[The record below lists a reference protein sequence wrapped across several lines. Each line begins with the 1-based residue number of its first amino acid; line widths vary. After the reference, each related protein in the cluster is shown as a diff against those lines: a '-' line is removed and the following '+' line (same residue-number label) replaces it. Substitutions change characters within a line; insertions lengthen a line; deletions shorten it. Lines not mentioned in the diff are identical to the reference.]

1 MASAL
6 LEFGQ
11 TLVDQNRDLEARPL
25 FERARTIREAALGAN
40 NPDVAEVLSALANTL
55 AHLGQSARALELSR
69 HALDIWNQSQS
80 PDVLHF
86 AQSLLVH
93 ASILQ
98 ARGDVEQA
106 IGAVDRALDLK
117 LGMLGQSHPEIAQA
131 RAAKASLL
139 AMSGQRDEALL
150 EAMRAEETG
159 REHLRLMLRS
169 LPVRQA
175 LEYAAARPRG
185 LDLALSLVVDRQSRS
200 TVFDSLIRGRAL
212 VLDEEASRVRAIA
225 NEPPELASLRAKLTS
240 ARQRLANLMIRGQSG
255 ESAEEYARLL
265 FGANQDKE
273 EGERALADESAS
285 FRGELSRASVGLDQV
300 RRQLPSGSALVSFVT
315 LQSK

>member
-1 MASAL
+1 
-6 LEFGQ
+6 
-11 TLVDQNRDLEARPL
+11 
-25 FERARTIREAALGAN
+25 
-40 NPDVAEVLSALANTL
+40 
-55 AHLGQSARALELSR
+55 
-69 HALDIWNQSQS
+69 
-80 PDVLHF
+80 
-86 AQSLLVH
+86 
-93 ASILQ
+93 
-98 ARGDVEQA
+98 
-106 IGAVDRALDLK
+106 
-117 LGMLGQSHPEIAQA
+117 MLGQSHPEIAQA

-139 AMSGQRDEALL
+139 AMSGQRDEALI

-212 VLDEEASRVRAIA
+212 VLDEEAVRVRAIA
-225 NEPPELASLRAKLTS
+225 NEPPKLASLRAKLTS

-255 ESAEEYARLL
+255 EPAEEYARML

-273 EGERALADESAS
+273 EG
-285 FRGELSRASVGLDQV
+285 
-300 RRQLPSGSALVSFVT
+300 
-315 LQSK
+315 